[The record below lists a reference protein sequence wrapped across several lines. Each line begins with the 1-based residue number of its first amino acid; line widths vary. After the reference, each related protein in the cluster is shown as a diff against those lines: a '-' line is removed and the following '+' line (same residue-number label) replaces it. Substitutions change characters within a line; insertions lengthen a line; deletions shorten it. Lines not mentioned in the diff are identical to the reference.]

1 MSWPRVARLAL
12 AALLVLA
19 VALLAGYLYLR
30 SRGNQLL
37 QHAGQGWLTRRITAL
52 SDSTYDVRLYGLR
65 YLLPTRSLRF
75 DSLVM
80 ATRVVRNQSF
90 AKPNPTLTLSVF
102 NGRVTGIDMWEVVFG
117 KRIHAG
123 EVGFDSV
130 AAIVVLPPLFRD
142 SAQAS
147 SRDEAPPDAS
157 VPRDTTGSG
166 SVVVIGVD
174 SGWVRGAP
182 LATVERVRFG
192 NISGRLVVPL
202 VEGRQELEL
211 RNLSVDLDAVSFDPR
226 REATTP
232 FRVKDVRVD
241 VRSFAGELGPSRL
254 SFTGLAGSFADSTL
268 RVDSLRLEP
277 QGGDSGF
284 REGRRYRGTRL
295 QLAVQQFA
303 AQGLD
308 WNGFLRGTHVGVRRI
323 ELAGLELDLLLDKR
337 LPKDPVRRPRPSP
350 QQFVALLREPLRIDS
365 ILLREARVQYAEHA
379 AGADRPGRI
388 RFEHIGG
395 AISNLTNDPV
405 LQSDSTPLRLDA
417 RASLMGA
424 GALEVM
430 IEFPLLA
437 PGYDGRYRIRLGP
450 MDATRLNELIVP
462 LTGAEIKEGELTSL
476 ELDARVRDGIY
487 DGRFVPQFRGLGVRF
502 PQSASQKRHES
513 GIGGFFKGIGR
524 ALKGVAANVVVR
536 TNNPSSPG
544 QRPESGHVHH
554 VRRPWESF
562 WSGVWQSLKPALKE
576 SIYNVKM

>member
-1 MSWPRVARLAL
+1 MPWPRVVRLAL
-12 AALLVLA
+12 AALLVVA

-37 QHAGQGWLTRRITAL
+37 QDAGQAWLTRRITAL
-52 SDSTYDVRLYGLR
+52 SDSTYAIRLYGLR
-65 YLLPTRSLRF
+65 YLPPTRSLRF

-80 ATRVVRNQSF
+80 ATRVVRNQ
-90 AKPNPTLTLSVF
+90 ALARPNPTLTLSVF
-102 NGRVTGIDMWEVVFG
+102 NGRVTRIDMWEVVFT

-142 SAQAS
+142 SADAS
-147 SRDEAPPDAS
+147 SSDEAPPDPS

-166 SVVVIGVD
+166 SVVVVGVD
-174 SGWVRGAP
+174 SGWVRGAS

-211 RNLSVDLDAVSFDPR
+211 RNLSVELDAVSFDPR

-241 VRSFAGELGPSRL
+241 ARSFAGELGSSRL
-254 SFTGLAGSFADSTL
+254 AFTGLAGSFADSTL
-268 RVDSLRLEP
+268 QVDSLRLEP
-277 QGGDSGF
+277 QDGDSGF

-295 QLAVQQFA
+295 QLALHRFA

-323 ELAGLELDLLLDKR
+323 ELTGLDLDLLLDKR
-337 LPKDPVRRPRPSP
+337 LPRNPVRRPRPSM
-350 QQFVALLREPLRIDS
+350 QQFVALLREPLHIDS
-365 ILLREARVQYAEHA
+365 ILLLEARLQYAERA
-379 AGADRPGRI
+379 SGADRPGRI
-388 RFEHIGG
+388 RFEHING

-405 LQSDSTPLRLDA
+405 LQSDSTPLRFDA
-417 RASLMGA
+417 RAKLMGA
-424 GALEVM
+424 GALDAV
-430 IEFPLLA
+430 IEIPLLA
-437 PGYDGRYRIRLGP
+437 PGYDGRYRVRVGR
-450 MDATRLNELIVP
+450 MDATHLNELIVP
-462 LTGAEIKEGELTSL
+462 LAGAEIKEGEVTSL
-476 ELDARVRDGIY
+476 ELVGRVHDGVY
-487 DGRFVPQFRGLGVRF
+487 AGTFVPQFRGLGVRF
-502 PQSASQKRHES
+502 PQSASQKRRET

-524 ALKGVAANVVVR
+524 GLKGMAANVVVR

-544 QRPESGHVHH
+544 QRPASGRLHH

-562 WSGVWQSLKPALKE
+562 WSGIWQSLKPALKE
-576 SIYNVKM
+576 AIYNVKL